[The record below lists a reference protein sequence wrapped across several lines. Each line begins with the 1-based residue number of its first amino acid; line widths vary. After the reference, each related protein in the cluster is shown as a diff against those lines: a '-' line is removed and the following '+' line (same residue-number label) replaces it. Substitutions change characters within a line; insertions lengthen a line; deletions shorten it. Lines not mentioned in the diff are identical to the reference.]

1 MLILLLRMHL
11 LLLLSLVVVAIVVVV
26 VVVVVVLV
34 AVTVIALYSSYDSS
48 NFLTWTGKYKSRGHS
63 QSQGWHIQFRDQ
75 GQKMILF
82 VWPGLVNTHWGLGL
96 VYTNL
101 AQGQ

>member
-11 LLLLSLVVVAIVVVV
+11 LLLLSLVVVAIV

>member
-11 LLLLSLVVVAIVVVV
+11 LLLLSLVVVAI

-75 GQKMILF
+75 GQKMIFF